1 MPDLQDSLP
10 LDHRTM
16 LETVVSRL
24 RKFILTGHLHPGE
37 RLIQDDL
44 AERFGISRTPIREA
58 LRELASE
65 GLVTISPYKG
75 ASVARLVPE
84 ELEAVYHVR
93 IALEG
98 YAARLAVRN
107 LTSEEMN
114 RLADSLEA
122 MRQAFAHH
130 QLDQL
135 VEVNQEFYLQL
146 FRATRQPRLYDLI
159 ANYRDLSSHYRR
171 LFLHQEQLSAGIIT
185 HHEALIKAIAGR
197 DEDQTEILI
206 RSGLEETAAGLIGL
220 LKIKEPEVP

>member
-24 RKFILTGHLHPGE
+24 RKFILTGHLRPGE

-93 IALEG
+93 IALES

-107 LTSEEMN
+107 LTDDEMK
-114 RLADSLEA
+114 RLEVSLDA
-122 MRQAFAHH
+122 MRQAFAQH

-135 VEVNQEFYLQL
+135 VKVNQEFYLQL

-171 LFLHQEQLSAGIIT
+171 LFMHQEQLSAGIIA
-185 HHEALIKAIAGR
+185 HHEALFKAIEQR
-197 DEDQTEILI
+197 DEDRTELLV
-206 RSGLEETAAGLIGL
+206 RSGLEETVAGLTSL
-220 LKIKEPEVP
+220 LKVTEPEAP